1 MESPANKKKK
11 IAYLI
16 TILEMGGAQKYVLD
30 LAEYMRKDDKYSVI
44 VAAGAFN
51 GDLFEKFKE
60 ENIPR
65 ITLQYLRRDIS
76 PLWDI
81 FAFFE
86 LLSFLKKEKPDI
98 VHLNSTKISIL
109 GSLAAKAAG
118 IKTVI
123 YTAHGWVFSEALSP
137 IKKKLYSFAEKLTAP
152 LKTAIIVLSKKDAEL
167 AKIYGIVPKKK
178 LVVIPNGIDIHT
190 EVFPRKRSVAE
201 LARITKCPPLSSA
214 HFIIGT
220 IANFY
225 KNKGIDTFIEA
236 MKILKEKKIVEKHNI
251 LFLIIGDGEGRAHL
265 ETLIRTYGLE
275 NECCMPGKLAGASKY
290 MSVFDIFVIPSRKEG
305 LPFVLLEAAA
315 AHIPVIA
322 TRVGGIPEM
331 LQSEQNGILVNP
343 EHPKEL
349 ANAIEKLIPKPDLQ
363 KKLSGAL
370 LNTVSQKYTQEAMA
384 RDTAALYRAVS
395 E

>member
-1 MESPANKKKK
+1 MESPINKKKK
-11 IAYLI
+11 IIYLI
-16 TILEMGGAQKYVLD
+16 TILEIGGAQKYVLD
-30 LAEYMRKDDKYSVI
+30 LAEYMRKNNNYSVM

-51 GDLFEKFKE
+51 GDLFEKFE
-60 ENIPR
+60 QENIPCV
-65 ITLQYLRRDIS
+65 TLKYLKRNIS

-81 FAFFE
+81 IALFE
-86 LLSFLKKEKPDI
+86 IVNLLKKEKPDI

-109 GSLAAKAAG
+109 GSLAAKIAG

-123 YTAHGWVFSEALSP
+123 YTAHGWVFGETISP
-137 IKKKLYSFAEKLTAP
+137 FKKKMYSFAEKLTAP

-167 AKIYGIVPKKK
+167 AKTHGIAPKKQ
-178 LVVIPNGIDIHT
+178 LSIIPNGIDVHLA
-190 EVFPRKRSVAE
+190 VFPKKKAAVE
-201 LARITKCPPLSSA
+201 LARITRCPSLSSA

-225 KNKGIDTFIEA
+225 LNKGVDTFIEA
-236 MKILKEKKIVEKHNI
+236 MKILKEKKVVEQHKI
-251 LFLIIGDGEGRAHL
+251 LFLIIGDGEGRVHL
-265 ETLIRTYGLE
+265 EKMIHAYDLQG
-275 NECCMPGKLAGASKY
+275 ECCMPGKLADASKY

-315 AHIPVIA
+315 AHVPVIA

-331 LQSEQNGILVNP
+331 LQNERNGILIDP
-343 EHPKEL
+343 ESPEEL
-349 ANAIEKLIPKPDLQ
+349 ATAIEKLIPKHDLQ

-384 RDTAALYRAVS
+384 RDTAALYRAVL
-395 E
+395 